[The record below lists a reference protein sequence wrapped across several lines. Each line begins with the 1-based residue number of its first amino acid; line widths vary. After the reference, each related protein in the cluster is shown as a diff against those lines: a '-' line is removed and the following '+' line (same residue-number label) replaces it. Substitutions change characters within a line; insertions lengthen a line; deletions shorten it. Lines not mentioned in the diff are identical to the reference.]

1 MILPEKRKQLEY
13 DLTAAETA
21 VREQDFDLPI
31 AWAILF
37 LYDNAGVIMTLLMLD
52 GRNDEYDELERIID
66 WIKNGDPETRD
77 ND

>member
-31 AWAILF
+31 AWATLF
-37 LYDNAGVIMTLLMLD
+37 LLD
-52 GRNDEYDELERIID
+52 KESIIAKNCPKIAVELGDIVD